1 MLSTTG
7 WFDAFRENGG
17 PTLYTSDNRT
27 SVSADPAE
35 VLVYI
40 AFVTLLAAFLAIV
53 PGIRK
58 ERATTVVC
66 VVFSLLVGAAIL
78 VGVHGSRWHVGQG
91 HTQTYYRSF
100 SAERLSAM
108 LGVHVGL
115 YSVNVT
121 YVVENGGNGSADI
134 RFNEEF
140 AWPKPTSLR
149 KEYHDALV
157 KGLPFPILTVLDY
170 LSQPSNWVQD
180 TGGFQWGRMYRRAG
194 DWTQLF
200 LWAAFAAW
208 LLADVLLCAVPRYG
222 AYTMQLTGG
231 LMVLSTIVYGTLLPD
246 TPLVIPLEDGHFL
259 RLALG
264 WNFWLV
270 LVFGILAIIFGGSMA
285 VVDILY
291 PSKFPTILEVD
302 YDTPYRYFVAQGN
315 QSSRNTSAANST
327 ANTPLPL
334 HKYQK
339 MGSSEEYSG
348 PSSSGLNQ
356 LGSLVTPS
364 DDGDSITQMIDESD
378 VGIDNAAFEQES
390 DDGCVIV
397 DGKRAVTLQDFGK
410 FADANRSQSPA
421 GSRASSVATKRR
433 VFGSSIG
440 FNVKDVTI
448 DIHADSSKW

>member
-1 MLSTTG
+1 MLTTTG

-27 SVSADPAE
+27 SVSADRAE
-35 VLVYI
+35 VLVYL

-66 VVFSLLVGAAIL
+66 VVFSLFVGAAIL
-78 VGVHGSRWHVGQG
+78 IGVHGSRWHVGEG
-91 HTQTYYRSF
+91 RTTTYYKSF
-100 SAERLSAM
+100 STERLPAV

-121 YVVENGGNGSADI
+121 YVVEAGGNGSADI

-157 KGLPFPILTVLDY
+157 KGLPFPVLTVLDY
-170 LSQPSNWVQD
+170 LSQPSYWTQD
-180 TGGFQWGRMYRRAG
+180 AGGFLWGRMYRRAG

-200 LWAAFAAW
+200 LWASFAAW

-222 AYTMQLTGG
+222 AYCTQLTGA
-231 LMVLSTIVYGTLLPD
+231 LMVLSTIIYGSLLPD
-246 TPLVIPLEDGHFL
+246 MPLVIPLEGDFL
-259 RLALG
+259 RLSLG

-270 LVFGILAIIFGGSMA
+270 LVVGILAIIFGGSMA

-291 PSKFPTILEVD
+291 PSKFPTIMEVD

-327 ANTPLPL
+327 ANTPVPLP
-334 HKYQK
+334 KYQK
-339 MGSSEEYSG
+339 MGPSDDYSG

-356 LGSLVTPS
+356 LGSLAPS
-364 DDGDSITQMIDESD
+364 DDGDSITHIIDEQD
-378 VGIDNAAFEQES
+378 GGIDNVAFEQES
-390 DDGCVIV
+390 DDGCVMV

-410 FADANRSQSPA
+410 FADANRGHSPA
-421 GSRASSVATKRR
+421 GSQSSSVAAKRR

-448 DIHADSSKW
+448 DMHAESSKW

>member
-27 SVSADPAE
+27 AVSADRAE
-35 VLVYI
+35 VLVYL

-66 VVFSLLVGAAIL
+66 VVFSLFVGAAIL
-78 VGVHGSRWHVGQG
+78 IGVHGSRWHVGEG
-91 HTQTYYRSF
+91 RTKTYYRSF
-100 SAERLSAM
+100 SAERLPAV

-121 YVVENGGNGSADI
+121 YVVEAGGNGSADI

-170 LSQPSNWVQD
+170 LSQPSYWTQD
-180 TGGFQWGRMYRRAG
+180 AGGFLWGRMYRRAG

-200 LWAAFAAW
+200 LWASFAAW

-222 AYTMQLTGG
+222 AYCTQLTGA
-231 LMVLSTIVYGTLLPD
+231 LMVLSTIIYGSLLPD
-246 TPLVIPLEDGHFL
+246 MPLVIPLEGDFL
-259 RLALG
+259 RLSLG

-270 LVFGILAIIFGGSMA
+270 LVVGILAIIFGGSMA

-327 ANTPLPL
+327 ANTPVPLP
-334 HKYQK
+334 KYQK
-339 MGSSEEYSG
+339 MGSSEDYSG
-348 PSSSGLNQ
+348 PSCSGLNQ
-356 LGSLVTPS
+356 LGTLAPS
-364 DDGDSITQMIDESD
+364 DDGDSITHIIDEQD
-378 VGIDNAAFEQES
+378 GGIDNVAFEQES
-390 DDGCVIV
+390 DDGCVMV

-410 FADANRSQSPA
+410 FADANRGHSPA
-421 GSRASSVATKRR
+421 GSQSSSVAAKRR

-448 DIHADSSKW
+448 DMHAESSKW

>member
-27 SVSADPAE
+27 SVSADHAE
-35 VLVYI
+35 VLVYL
-40 AFVTLLAAFLAIV
+40 AFFTLLVAFLAIV

-58 ERATTVVC
+58 ERVITVITVI
-66 VVFSLLVGAAIL
+66 FSLLVGASIL
-78 VGVHGSRWHVGQG
+78 IGVHGSRWHVGQG
-91 HTQTYYRSF
+91 RTHTYYRSF
-100 SAERLSAM
+100 STERLRAV

-121 YVVENGGNGSADI
+121 YVVEPGSNDSTDI
-134 RFNEEF
+134 HFNEEF

-149 KEYHDALV
+149 KEYHDALA

-170 LSQPSNWVQD
+170 LSQPSYWTQEA
-180 TGGFQWGRMYRRAG
+180 GGFQWGRMYRRAG

-222 AYTMQLTGG
+222 AYCTQLTGA
-231 LMVLSTIVYGTLLPD
+231 LMVLSAIVYGSLLPEM
-246 TPLVIPLEDGHFL
+246 PLVIPLEGNNFL
-259 RLALG
+259 RLSLG
-264 WNFWLV
+264 WNFWLTLIV
-270 LVFGILAIIFGGSMA
+270 GIMAIIFGGSMA
-285 VVDILY
+285 VVDVLY

-327 ANTPLPL
+327 TNTPLPL
-334 HKYQK
+334 PRYQK
-339 MGSSEEYSG
+339 MGNSNEYSG

-356 LGSLVTPS
+356 LGSE
-364 DDGDSITQMIDESD
+364 DGDSITHIIDDTED
-378 VGIDNAAFEQES
+378 GIDNAAFEQES
-390 DDGCVIV
+390 DDGCVMV

-410 FADANRSQSPA
+410 FADRAQSPA
-421 GSRASSVATKRR
+421 GSTAGSVAAKRR
-433 VFGSSIG
+433 VLGSSIG
-440 FNVKDVTI
+440 FNVKDISI
-448 DIHADSSKW
+448 DMHTDSSKW

>member
-27 SVSADPAE
+27 AVSADRAE
-35 VLVYI
+35 VLVYL
-40 AFVTLLAAFLAIV
+40 AFFTLLAAFLAIV

-58 ERATTVVC
+58 ERAVTVVT
-66 VVFSLLVGAAIL
+66 VVFSLFVGASIMIS
-78 VGVHGSRWHVGQG
+78 VHGSRWHVGQG
-91 HTQTYYRSF
+91 RTHTYYRSF
-100 SAERLSAM
+100 SAERLPAL

-121 YVVENGGNGSADI
+121 YVVEAGSNSSADI

-149 KEYHDALV
+149 KEYHEALV

-170 LSQPSNWVQD
+170 LSQPSYWTQD
-180 TGGFQWGRMYRRAG
+180 AGGFQWGRMYRRAG

-222 AYTMQLTGG
+222 AYCTQLSGA
-231 LMVLSTIVYGTLLPD
+231 LMVLSAVVYGSLLPD
-246 TPLVIPLEDGHFL
+246 MPLVIPLEGRFL
-259 RLALG
+259 RLSLG
-264 WNFWLV
+264 WNYWLV
-270 LVFGILAIIFGGSMA
+270 LVVGIMAVIFGGSMA
-285 VVDILY
+285 VVDVLY

-327 ANTPLPL
+327 ANTPVPLP
-334 HKYQK
+334 KYQK
-339 MGSSEEYSG
+339 MGHGDDYSG
-348 PSSSGLNQ
+348 PSSSGLHQ
-356 LGSLVTPS
+356 LGSE
-364 DDGDSITQMIDESD
+364 DGDSITHIIDDTED
-378 VGIDNAAFEQES
+378 GIDNAAFEQES

-410 FADANRSQSPA
+410 FADSNRAQSPA
-421 GSRASSVATKRR
+421 GSRAGSVAAKRR
-433 VFGSSIG
+433 VLGSSIG

-448 DIHADSSKW
+448 DMHSDSSKW